1 LITSQGHE
9 LVADYLRR
17 LDAAAARLPADRRAE
32 LVDEIRGHIEAAL
45 TEAGTRD
52 ETTVRN
58 VLGRLGEPAEIVA
71 EAAPEFVVGVA
82 PPGRTGPG
90 VLEISAVLLL
100 LFGGF
105 FPPVLGWIL
114 GVGLL
119 WYSPLWTYRD
129 KIIGTLVWPGGL
141 ATPLLFWFMV
151 PGQVCVSSSPS
162 AGAPALPGDG
172 SGWVSGGATDGAN
185 RLAESCTGF
194 AFPTWLGL
202 PLAVV
207 SVLAP
212 FVVAAYLL
220 RRAGRSTA
228 AR

>member
-1 LITSQGHE
+1 MITSQGHE

-32 LVDEIRGHIEAAL
+32 LVDEIRAHIEAAL

-141 ATPLLFWFMV
+141 ATPVLFWFMV

-162 AGAPALPGDG
+162 GVAAPGGGIEGTTQLAQSC
-172 SGWVSGGATDGAN
+172 SGFS
-185 RLAESCTGF
+185 
-194 AFPTWLGL
+194 FPPWLGL

-220 RRAGRSTA
+220 RRSGRSTA